1 MESPNIDET
10 KSDQSEIKT
19 SKKICNVIEI
29 NDVEYH
35 QIILGK
41 KFKIKILNV
50 NSDEIQRWKGNAYA
64 RTFYKEKLK
73 QLITRCREQAKKE
86 TYDECDRLGIVHDKI
101 TQGRK
106 HKDDKDIEIQ
116 IHKIKN

>member
-1 MESPNIDET
+1 MKS

-50 NSDEIQRWKGNAYA
+50 NSDELQRWKGNAYA

-86 TYDECDRLGIVHDKI
+86 TYAECDRLGIVHDKI

-106 HKDDKDIEIQ
+106 HKDDKDIVIQ
-116 IHKIKN
+116 IHRIKNY